1 MVAGVVFPLQRS
13 NRKCVPI
20 ELTFKADS
28 TIVGYRMREVHPMDR
43 GATMEYVLQWQPAT
57 QISQQFA
64 GGCGKMYIIQ
74 FFQIFKRRVIKSK
87 VKFKKRDLS

>member
-1 MVAGVVFPLQRS
+1 
-13 NRKCVPI
+13 
-20 ELTFKADS
+20 
-28 TIVGYRMREVHPMDR
+28 MDR

-87 VKFKKRDLS
+87 VKFKKKNRTKICHDILFSN